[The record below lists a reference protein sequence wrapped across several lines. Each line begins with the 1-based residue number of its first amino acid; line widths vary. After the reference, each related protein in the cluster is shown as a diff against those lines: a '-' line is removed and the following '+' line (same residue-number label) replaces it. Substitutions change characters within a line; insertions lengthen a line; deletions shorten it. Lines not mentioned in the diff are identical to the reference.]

1 MTLTE
6 IAEKHGTDKCPALAL
21 SYTPFYE
28 ELLAG
33 RDVRRLLE
41 IGIWEGQSLRMW
53 AEWLPEAEIWGVD
66 IDPARLVFEGRI
78 RSSACDQGD
87 PAALAHLARS
97 IGVLDVVVDDGSHLA
112 IHQGIS
118 ANALLPFVAP
128 GGLYIIED
136 VHRKAIDLVAA
147 CLQAPKSGGSYSVRV
162 ARFDGPKIGT
172 DDDTLIVIEVLK

>member
-6 IAEKHGTDKCPALAL
+6 LAEKHGTDKCPSIAH

-28 ELLAG
+28 ELMAG
-33 RDVRRLLE
+33 RDIRRLLE

-53 AEWLPEAEIWGVD
+53 EEWLPGAEIYGVD
-66 IDPARLVFEGRI
+66 IDPARLVWGGRI
-78 RSSACDQGD
+78 RSSLCDQGD
-87 PAALAHLARS
+87 GSALAELARS

-112 IHQGIS
+112 IHQVVS

-136 VHRKAIDLVAA
+136 VHRKALDLVVA
-147 CLQAPKSGGSYSVRV
+147 CLKAPAGVSCTARV
-162 ARFDGPKIGT
+162 VRFDNPKVGT
-172 DDDTLIVIEVLK
+172 DDDNLIVVEVTKL

>member
-6 IAEKHGTDKCPALAL
+6 IAEKHGTDKCPALAH

-33 RDVRRLLE
+33 RDVRRL
-41 IGIWEGQSLRMW
+41 
-53 AEWLPEAEIWGVD
+53 
-66 IDPARLVFEGRI
+66 LVFEGRI

-112 IHQGIS
+112 IHQVIS

-172 DDDTLIVIEVLK
+172 DDDNLIVIEVLK